1 MDHGALS
8 GKIITYL
15 GIILIF
21 FSCMCFYCC
30 CGICL
35 QCSQT
40 AAKQATFM
48 LVKLFLTSQGMSRKG
63 PCKII
68 RASQE
73 GWSVGGGHQEDVT
86 TDLDSGSWRL
96 FTPPLSLECIFCSL
110 LPQWEVDTGHSLERP
125 HPTGNTWIDY
135 VTEPIKAYV

>member
-1 MDHGALS
+1 M
-8 GKIITYL
+8 
-15 GIILIF
+15 
-21 FSCMCFYCC
+21 
-30 CGICL
+30 
-35 QCSQT
+35 
-40 AAKQATFM
+40 
-48 LVKLFLTSQGMSRKG
+48 
-63 PCKII
+63 I

-86 TDLDSGSWRL
+86 TDLDSGNWRL